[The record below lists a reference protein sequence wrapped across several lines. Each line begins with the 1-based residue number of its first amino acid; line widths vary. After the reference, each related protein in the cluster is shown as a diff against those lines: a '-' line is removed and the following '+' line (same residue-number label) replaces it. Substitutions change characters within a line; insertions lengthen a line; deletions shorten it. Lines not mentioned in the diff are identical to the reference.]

1 MKQIHARAPLKS
13 KNVAKSAGCLV
24 ALPESAHVV
33 LHLLGSVFCPLSLKG
48 IQRSFTKIEH
58 KKHVSRLVIACRYMS
73 GTREY
78 NPHNKSN
85 MQACV
90 AATVL
95 TSNYLIRNVAARKCN
110 YVCPFCKGH
119 VASKLKTGQIDHRTV
134 CGNRFYVKEGTVS
147 AQTRQHP
154 QRCPACHSVVWSTL
168 LFGRIQATHNTP
180 SGKQCP
186 TKSWLVPESKRD
198 TTK

>member
-1 MKQIHARAPLKS
+1 MTHFVKSGTMRYDCFRSRVKQIHARAPPKS

-95 TSNYLIRNVAARKCN
+95 TSNYLIRNRK
-110 YVCPFCKGH
+110 GALS
-119 VASKLKTGQIDHRTV
+119 ASFL
-134 CGNRFYVKEGTVS
+134 
-147 AQTRQHP
+147 
-154 QRCPACHSVVWSTL
+154 
-168 LFGRIQATHNTP
+168 
-180 SGKQCP
+180 
-186 TKSWLVPESKRD
+186 
-198 TTK
+198 

>member
-1 MKQIHARAPLKS
+1 MIHFVKSGMMRYDCFRNRAKQSHARAPLKS
-13 KNVAKSAGCLV
+13 KNVAKSYARLLDRTFWQKLMWHRALSAGCLV
-24 ALPESAHVV
+24 ALPESSHVV

-73 GTREY
+73 GTKEY

-95 TSNYLIRNVAARKCN
+95 TSNYL
-110 YVCPFCKGH
+110 
-119 VASKLKTGQIDHRTV
+119 
-134 CGNRFYVKEGTVS
+134 
-147 AQTRQHP
+147 
-154 QRCPACHSVVWSTL
+154 
-168 LFGRIQATHNTP
+168 
-180 SGKQCP
+180 
-186 TKSWLVPESKRD
+186 
-198 TTK
+198 